1 MVKQDIINFCS
12 GIGLSEVGFM
22 KCRRFEELRT
32 FYEERKKLNI
42 ENEFEEEDIDAR
54 INPMHYMEEGK
65 TIISIAFP
73 YYHNEEYIDNGF
85 SVYTRG
91 NDYHRVVN
99 NYLNKICEYIQE
111 QGGKAITLVDSNTL
125 PERYIATLCGV
136 GFIGKNNMLI
146 NKRYGSYVF
155 LGEIITDL
163 ELVDEKEEKPF
174 KAFDGCGECELCYNA
189 CPTKAI
195 NKNRKN
201 PNICLSY
208 ITQKKD
214 IDEKW
219 FKILGG
225 RIFGCDSCQKV
236 CPYNQNKEYSNIEE
250 FKQLEFMKNIDEDK
264 MIGLN
269 NSEFNST
276 IKHTSCGWRG
286 KNTII
291 RNALIRKAIFKR
303 EDIKDIKLNSPNLQ
317 RYYNRLLDGSE
328 L

>member
-1 MVKQDIINFCS
+1 MKQGIINFCS
-12 GIGLSEVGFM
+12 SIGLSEVGFM

-42 ENEFEEEDIDAR
+42 ENEFEEQDIDTR

-65 TIISIAFP
+65 TIICIAFP
-73 YYHNEEYIDNGF
+73 YHHNEEYIDNGF

-91 NDYHRVVN
+91 TDYHRVVN
-99 NYLNKICEYIQE
+99 NYLNKICAYIQE
-111 QGGKAITLVDSNTL
+111 QGGKAIPLVDSNTL
-125 PERYIATLCGV
+125 PERYIAALCGV

-163 ELVDEKEEKPF
+163 ELVDEKEEKHF

-225 RIFGCDSCQKV
+225 RIFGCDSCQKA
-236 CPYNQNKEYSNIEE
+236 CLYNQNKEYSNIEE

-264 MIGLN
+264 MISLN
-269 NSEFNST
+269 NAEFNST

-291 RNALIRKAIFKR
+291 RNTLIRKAIFKR
-303 EDIKDIKLNSPNLQ
+303 ESIKDIKLNSPNLQ